1 MYLVKKIHKLFKLSR
16 LKLWRKGLLNGIAA
30 TIELENMISS
40 INPETIIDIGSNKG
54 QFILLVEQLFPNK
67 IIHSFE
73 PLTEIL
79 EIQRKFF
86 NRNKNIFFYNFALGS
101 SSSIRKFF
109 ITRRKDS
116 SSFLKISENK
126 NKSKYYEINTEKN
139 IQIKSLDEVVINW
152 EIKKPI
158 LMKIDVQGYEL
169 EVLKG
174 SENILKKVEY
184 ILIEVSEN
192 EMYKDQP
199 LSNEIINFLQN
210 RNYQILKQNHPIKI
224 SKTNFIQ
231 KDILFQNQSIK
242 ARAG

>member
-16 LKLWRKGLLNGIAA
+16 FKLWRKGLLNGIAA

-73 PLTEIL
+73 PLAEIL
-79 EIQRKFF
+79 DIQRKFF

-139 IQIKSLDEVVINW
+139 IQIKSLDEVLINW

-174 SENILKKVEY
+174 SENMLKKVEY

-210 RNYQILKQNHPIKI
+210 RNYQILKQNHPIKLN
-224 SKTNFIQ
+224 KTNFIQ

-242 ARAG
+242 TRAG